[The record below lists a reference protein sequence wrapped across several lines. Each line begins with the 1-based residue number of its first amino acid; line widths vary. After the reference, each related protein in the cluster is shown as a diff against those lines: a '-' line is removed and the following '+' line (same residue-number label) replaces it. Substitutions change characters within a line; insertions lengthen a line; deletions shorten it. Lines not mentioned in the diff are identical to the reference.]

1 MTRMASGDWDI
12 VVWQRASDLLQQVER
27 IHRNFLQI
35 AAGTHY
41 RLSHG
46 RSPAWEPPVNVVET
60 DVSLWVISALP
71 GVTTDRMKVCLE
83 GRELVIAGERP
94 LPKCCNEG
102 ELKIWEIPLGRFE
115 RRLTLIEGRNSLSL
129 GEVSLQDGLLI
140 IELRKHS

>member
-1 MTRMASGDWDI
+1 MASGDWDI

-60 DVSLWVISALP
+60 DVSLWVISAIP
-71 GVTTDRMKVCLE
+71 GVTADRMKVRLE